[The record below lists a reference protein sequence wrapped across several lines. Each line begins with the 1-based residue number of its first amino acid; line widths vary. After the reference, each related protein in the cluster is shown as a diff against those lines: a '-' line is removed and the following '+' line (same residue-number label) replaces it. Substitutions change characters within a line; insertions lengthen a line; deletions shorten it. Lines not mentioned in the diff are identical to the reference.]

1 MTIKLGII
9 GCSIGNGHPYSWSA
23 IFNGYN
29 SLAMKAS
36 GYPIIAEYLDKE
48 DWPSV
53 RILDAKVTS
62 IWTQHKNLSEHIAKA
77 SLIEH
82 VSSNL
87 DELQK
92 EVDAILLARDDAENH
107 LEFAYQFL
115 IAGKPIYIAKPI
127 AFSMSSLKQL
137 YTHQQYDGQIFTCSA
152 LRYSPELALTEDRKK
167 KIGQI
172 ISISSS
178 IPNSWEKYAVH
189 IIEPVLKML
198 DVNDKPKQIQKI
210 SDLNEATTLK
220 VKWESDVFTTFSTLG
235 NLKEPIKIHIIG
247 EKGELNLIFEN
258 TFMAFKNTL
267 EDFISG
273 ILTGECKSPFEFN
286 AKVVNLIERGIK

>member
-9 GCSIGNGHPYSWSA
+9 GCSPGNGHPYSWSA

-29 SLAMKAS
+29 SQAMEES
-36 GYPIIAEYLDKE
+36 GYPMISEYLDKE
-48 DWPSV
+48 NWPHA

-115 IAGKPIYIAKPI
+115 IAGKPIYIDKPI
-127 AFSMSSLKQL
+127 ALSMSSLKQL
-137 YTHQQYDGQIFTCSA
+137 YKHQQYDGQIFTCSA